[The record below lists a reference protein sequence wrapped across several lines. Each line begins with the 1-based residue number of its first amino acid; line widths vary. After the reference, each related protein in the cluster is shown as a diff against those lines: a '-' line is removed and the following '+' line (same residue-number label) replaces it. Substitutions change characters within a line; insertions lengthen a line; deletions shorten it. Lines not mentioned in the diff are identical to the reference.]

1 MSRIQGSGRD
11 GSFMNEIV
19 AGPLRSQ
26 YPSKTCKVCGLGIRY
41 GQLICKLATSGKT
54 TQHGQGPGV
63 WVHEECAE
71 SAESS
76 QQMLFE

>member
-1 MSRIQGSGRD
+1 MDEWGP
-11 GSFMNEIV
+11 IV

-26 YPSKTCKVCGLGIRY
+26 YQSKTCKICGLGIRY

-63 WVHEECAE
+63 WVHEECADWWPVL
-71 SAESS
+71 SLLPGDVSDD
-76 QQMLFE
+76 